1 MHHLACHQWSKLQR
15 KLTTLGYCNKN
26 LNRGGLKIYFSEP
39 PSPEVLDLSLY
50 PKKFYRKQASSVENS
65 PKLCDTSWKFQ
76 GRRNQDQ
83 LKLND
88 LFMYTPGIFTFSLG
102 SIDKKLLSRIAD
114 FGVKRVGVLCEFIK
128 KEKFVMKIFFQ
139 EMLSEVLKKTVKTD
153 T

>member
-1 MHHLACHQWSKLQR
+1 MVKIAKKIDNIGLLQQKSKQ
-15 KLTTLGYCNKN
+15 
-26 LNRGGLKIYFSEP
+26 GGLKIYFSEP

-65 PKLCDTSWKFQ
+65 PKLCDTAWKFH

-88 LFMYTPGIFTFSLG
+88 LFMYTPGIFTFFLG

>member
-1 MHHLACHQWSKLQR
+1 MVKIAKKIDNIGLLQQKSKQ
-15 KLTTLGYCNKN
+15 
-26 LNRGGLKIYFSEP
+26 GGLKIYFSEP

-88 LFMYTPGIFTFSLG
+88 LFMYTPGIFTFFLG

-139 EMLSEVLKKTVKTD
+139 EMLSEVLKKQ
-153 T
+153 